1 MRKKICILYIYKA
14 KKNNIYNLIKIQKMN
29 INTSN
34 KKNYENKESII
45 NSSIESCLINVIY
58 SYVKLNFTG
67 IINCP
72 IYNNNEFILTSE
84 LLKKLEESIQVNDF
98 QIFLFNSKYKSYI
111 LIGVYPSKITQD
123 KIYIKESIINP
134 KNKDMI
140 TIKLKFRQIIN
151 KDNAL
156 KMEYS
161 ILDEEKNEE
170 KSENSFKE
178 LGLKTR
184 RAKER
189 KIGSVIKKVYIWR
202 KLYTGF
208 QDEQGRSI
216 KLTLDEAANKVGIS
230 KKSLDDYLIQL
241 RIGKFFNFNF
251 TEHKNDKVGILR
263 AFVKKHKQQ
272 YEKEKKNIKN
282 EQNNSFIGKKRKK

>member
-1 MRKKICILYIYKA
+1 
-14 KKNNIYNLIKIQKMN
+14 MN

-84 LLKKLEESIQVNDF
+84 LLKKLEESIQINDF

-241 RIGKFFNFNF
+241 RNGRSLGFNFNEHQNDKIGVLRSF
-251 TEHKNDKVGILR
+251 VKQHKNN
-263 AFVKKHKQQ
+263 
-272 YEKEKKNIKN
+272 Y
-282 EQNNSFIGKKRKK
+282 

>member
-1 MRKKICILYIYKA
+1 MS
-14 KKNNIYNLIKIQKMN
+14 
-29 INTSN
+29 INTDN
-34 KKNYENKESII
+34 KKLYSNNNATII
-45 NSSIESCLINVIY
+45 NSSVESCVINVIY
-58 SYVKLNFTG
+58 SYININYTG

-72 IYNNNEFILTSE
+72 VYNNNEFIMTSE
-84 LLKKLEESIQVNDF
+84 LLKKLEESIQIENF
-98 QIFLFNSKYKSYI
+98 QIFLYNSIYKSFI
-111 LIGVYPSKITQD
+111 LIGVYPKKIIHE

-241 RIGKFFNFNF
+241 RNGRSLGFNFNEHQNDKIGVLRSF
-251 TEHKNDKVGILR
+251 VKQHKNN
-263 AFVKKHKQQ
+263 
-272 YEKEKKNIKN
+272 Y
-282 EQNNSFIGKKRKK
+282 

>member
-1 MRKKICILYIYKA
+1 
-14 KKNNIYNLIKIQKMN
+14 
-29 INTSN
+29 
-34 KKNYENKESII
+34 
-45 NSSIESCLINVIY
+45 
-58 SYVKLNFTG
+58 
-67 IINCP
+67 
-72 IYNNNEFILTSE
+72 
-84 LLKKLEESIQVNDF
+84 
-98 QIFLFNSKYKSYI
+98 
-111 LIGVYPSKITQD
+111 
-123 KIYIKESIINP
+123 
-134 KNKDMI
+134 MI

-170 KSENSFKE
+170 KSENNFKE

-241 RIGKFFNFNF
+241 RNGRSLGFNFNEHQNDKIGVLRSF
-251 TEHKNDKVGILR
+251 VKQHKNN
-263 AFVKKHKQQ
+263 
-272 YEKEKKNIKN
+272 Y
-282 EQNNSFIGKKRKK
+282 

>member
-1 MRKKICILYIYKA
+1 
-14 KKNNIYNLIKIQKMN
+14 
-29 INTSN
+29 
-34 KKNYENKESII
+34 
-45 NSSIESCLINVIY
+45 
-58 SYVKLNFTG
+58 
-67 IINCP
+67 
-72 IYNNNEFILTSE
+72 
-84 LLKKLEESIQVNDF
+84 
-98 QIFLFNSKYKSYI
+98 
-111 LIGVYPSKITQD
+111 
-123 KIYIKESIINP
+123 
-134 KNKDMI
+134 MI

-208 QDEQGRSI
+208 QDEQGEH
-216 KLTLDEAANKVGIS
+216 L
-230 KKSLDDYLIQL
+230 SL
-241 RIGKFFNFNF
+241 
-251 TEHKNDKVGILR
+251 
-263 AFVKKHKQQ
+263 
-272 YEKEKKNIKN
+272 
-282 EQNNSFIGKKRKK
+282 

>member
-1 MRKKICILYIYKA
+1 
-14 KKNNIYNLIKIQKMN
+14 
-29 INTSN
+29 
-34 KKNYENKESII
+34 
-45 NSSIESCLINVIY
+45 
-58 SYVKLNFTG
+58 
-67 IINCP
+67 
-72 IYNNNEFILTSE
+72 
-84 LLKKLEESIQVNDF
+84 
-98 QIFLFNSKYKSYI
+98 
-111 LIGVYPSKITQD
+111 
-123 KIYIKESIINP
+123 
-134 KNKDMI
+134 
-140 TIKLKFRQIIN
+140 
-151 KDNAL
+151 
-156 KMEYS
+156 MEYS

-241 RIGKFFNFNF
+241 RNGRSLGFNFNEHQNDKIGVLRSF
-251 TEHKNDKVGILR
+251 VKQHKNN
-263 AFVKKHKQQ
+263 
-272 YEKEKKNIKN
+272 Y
-282 EQNNSFIGKKRKK
+282 